1 MSSSEFGLPALK
13 KLVESQNKI
22 SAVYTQPPKKSGRG
36 LKMNKSVIHQFALQ
50 NNLCVRTPTNL
61 KVVELR
67 SKLWDSIRSLNK
79 KGVTIIL
86 TTHYLKEA
94 EILCDRIA
102 VINKGKVIACDKK
115 KRFMQLLDE
124 KELIIE
130 FSEQIKKIPN
140 EIKKYCKKKSYK
152 SLTLKFK
159 KSKISTADIIKIFV
173 EKKFKL
179 KEISTKESDLEDIFI
194 KLLKD

>member
-1 MSSSEFGLPALK
+1 
-13 KLVESQNKI
+13 
-22 SAVYTQPPKKSGRG
+22 
-36 LKMNKSVIHQFALQ
+36 
-50 NNLCVRTPTNL
+50 
-61 KVVELR
+61 
-67 SKLWDSIRSLNK
+67 
-79 KGVTIIL
+79 
-86 TTHYLKEA
+86 
-94 EILCDRIA
+94 
-102 VINKGKVIACDKK
+102 
-115 KRFMQLLDE
+115 MQLLDE

-130 FSEQIKKIPN
+130 FSEQIKEIPAQ
-140 EIKKYCKKKSYK
+140 IKKYCKKDYK